1 MEHEPKKTTRLCAM
15 LLCFCMLMLTVS
27 GAGGPVRTRAAGQ
40 KKELVSITAVYIG
53 NTLLVGDSIDLNKIR
68 VVGVYSDGSYETLTD
83 FSISKDRVTRDGN
96 NLVTVFYEDFEADI
110 SIAAKKVA
118 ALTAIAKKNEM
129 ELGTTLKPEDFYLYV
144 NYSDNTSEMAADFT
158 MDVTA
163 ITKTGKNVITLTY
176 KDASATVEITG
187 KPKKAMSELEAYYF
201 GAAVIVG
208 NVPDRDKFSVSVRYN
223 DNTYETV
230 KEFELTPSIVQKVG
244 QNTMLVTF
252 GDLTKEVTV
261 LGRAKEIVSIKA
273 EYTGFPV
280 LMGEVVKKDD
290 IKVTATYNDETTDVI
305 TNFTITNPIIYK
317 IGDNILTVECDSK
330 TTSLNV
336 RGVEAEIIN
345 YDGGV
350 KETVKSGSFESTVF
364 VAGSEKADMS
374 LVSVKALKPSLVR
387 SAMRRIVNTD
397 KYIAMDIDFEDPDLA
412 EFLPMTV
419 KVTVPK
425 GFDKK
430 NFAVFYSPNRK
441 TIMAQMNGVM
451 LKDGTYEFKMF
462 QPGTYIIAD
471 TTKMIYV
478 EEIVLDED
486 TVSVGVGKS
495 ISLKPVVYPFSATN
509 QELTYTSSRPN
520 VVEVD
525 ENGLVT
531 GLKIGTAIIEVEAT
545 DGSGAFASVLVKVK
559 K

>member
-1 MEHEPKKTTRLCAM
+1 MEHKSRKHKRLWSM
-15 LLCFCMLMLTVS
+15 LLCFCLLIITVS
-27 GAGGPVRTRAAGQ
+27 GAGSPARAGAAGQ
-40 KKELVSITAVYIG
+40 KKELVSISAVYIG
-53 NTLLVGDSIDLNKIR
+53 STLMVGHSIDLNKIR
-68 VVGVYSDGSYETLTD
+68 VVGMYSDGSYESLTD
-83 FSISKDRVTRDGN
+83 FSISRDRVTRDGDN
-96 NLVTVFYEDFEADI
+96 RITVFYEDFEADI
-110 SIAAKKVA
+110 TIAAKKVRE
-118 ALTAIAKKNEM
+118 LTAIAKKTEM

-144 NYSDNTSEMAADFT
+144 NYTDNSSEMVADFT

-163 ITKTGKNVITLTY
+163 ITKTGRNVITLTY
-176 KDASATVEITG
+176 EDASTTVEING
-187 KPKKAMSELEAYYF
+187 KAKKAMSELEAYYY

-208 NVPDRDKFSVSVRYN
+208 NAPERDKFSVSVRYN
-223 DNTYETV
+223 DNTYESV

-252 GDLTKEVTV
+252 GDLTKEVVV

-280 LMGEVVKKDD
+280 LMGEVVNKDD
-290 IKVTATYNDETTDVI
+290 IKVTATYNDETTDTI

-336 RGVEAEIIN
+336 RGVEAEIVN
-345 YDGGV
+345 YDGGTR
-350 KETVKSGSFESTVF
+350 ETVKSGSYESTVF

-374 LVSVKALKPSLVR
+374 LVTVKALKPSLVR

-419 KVTVPK
+419 KVTVPE

-441 TIMAQMNGVM
+441 SIMAQMNGTM

-471 TTKMIYV
+471 TTKLIYV
-478 EEIVLDED
+478 EEIVLDEETI
-486 TVSVGVGKS
+486 TVGTGKS
-495 ISLKPVVYPFSATN
+495 TSLKPVVYPFSATN
-509 QELTYTSSRPN
+509 QELTYTSSRPS
-520 VVEVD
+520 VAEVD

-531 GLKIGTAIIEVEAT
+531 GRKVGTAIIEIEAT
-545 DGSGAFASVLVKVK
+545 DGSGAFVSVLVKVK